1 MRVEAPVKTKL
12 KDAME
17 QHKYDVVV
25 VGKGNAALCAALS
38 ARDKGVSVAMLE
50 AATVDESGGNSRFA
64 GGVMRFA
71 YGSVEDLQKITDIPE
86 DEAKNTDWDSNTVDE
101 FYDDLYRVTSY
112 RTDPDL
118 SEALITKSLD
128 GMVWLR
134 TQGAS
139 FVPNYGAQS
148 AIVNGKRKF
157 FGRFP
162 ITVNGGGAGLVEDL
176 TKTAVKKGIEIFYE
190 TRAISLIYDGEC
202 VLGVRAK
209 RQGKP
214 TEFHARAVVL
224 ACGGFEANPEWR
236 TRYLGP
242 GWELAKVRGTRH
254 NLGEG
259 LKMALE
265 IGACPYGNWSGRHAV
280 SWERHAPEFGEVE
293 RSHDP
298 YRHSYPLSIM
308 INAEG
313 KRFVDEGADLYNYTY
328 AKYGA
333 EVLKQTGQFAY
344 QVFDAKVKD
353 LLRPEYNDK
362 AVTKVTA
369 NTLED
374 LAGKLEGVDPQAFLR
389 TVREYNA
396 AVRTDV
402 PFNQAVRD
410 GRGTTGVEPPKSN
423 WANPLDTP
431 PFEAYGVTCGI
442 TFTFGGL
449 RINHETGQV
458 LDLGYNP
465 IPGLYAAGEMVGGI
479 FYFNYPAGTGLVSGL
494 VFGRIAGN
502 GAGAAVKAA

>member
-1 MRVEAPVKTKL
+1 MSVMQPF
-12 KDAME
+12 
-17 QHKYDVVV
+17 DVVV

-38 ARDKGVSVAMLE
+38 AREQGATVAMLE
-50 AATVDESGGNSRFA
+50 AAPVDESGGNSRFA

-71 YGSVEDLQKITDIPE
+71 YSSVEDLKKLTDIPD
-86 DEAKNTDWDSNTVDE
+86 DEAKNTDWDSNTVEE

-112 RTDPDL
+112 RTDPNL
-118 SEALITKSLD
+118 SETLVTKSQE

-134 TQGAS
+134 TQGAK

-176 TKTAVKKGIEIFYE
+176 TRTAAKKGIEIFYE
-190 TRAISLIYDGEC
+190 TRAISLIYDGER

-214 TEFHARAVVL
+214 VEFRARAVVL

-236 TRYLGP
+236 ARYLGP
-242 GWELAKVRGTRH
+242 GWELAKVRGTRF
-254 NLGEG
+254 NMGDG
-259 LKMALE
+259 LKMALD

-280 SWERHAPEFGEVE
+280 SWERHAPEFGVVE

-313 KRFVDEGADLYNYTY
+313 RRFVDEGADFYNYTY
-328 AKYGA
+328 AKYGG

-344 QVFDAKVKD
+344 QVFDARVKP
-353 LLRPEYNDK
+353 LLKKEYSGRN
-362 AVTKVTA
+362 VTRFTA
-369 NTLED
+369 NTLEE
-374 LAGKLEGVDPQAFLR
+374 LAAKLEGVDPQAFLK
-389 TVREYNA
+389 TVRAYNA
-396 AVRTDV
+396 AVRTEV
-402 PFNQAVRD
+402 AFNHAVRD
-410 GRGTTGVEPPKSN
+410 GRCTVGIEPPKSN

-458 LDLGYNP
+458 LDLGYAP

-494 VFGRIAGN
+494 VFGRIAGS
-502 GAGAAVKAA
+502 GAAAAVRAT

>member
-1 MRVEAPVKTKL
+1 MKS
-12 KDAME
+12 
-17 QHKYDVVV
+17 YDVVV

-38 ARDKGVSVAMLE
+38 ARDQGVSVAMLE
-50 AATVDESGGNSRFA
+50 SASLDESGGNSRFA

-71 YGSVEDLQKITDIPE
+71 YSSVEDLQKLTDIPE
-86 DEAKNTDWDSNTVDE
+86 DEAKNTDWDSNTVEE
-101 FYDDLYRVTSY
+101 FYEDLYRVTNY

-118 SEALITKSLD
+118 SEALITRSLE

-134 TQGAS
+134 SQGAK
-139 FVPNYGAQS
+139 FVPNYGSQS
-148 AIVNGKRKF
+148 AMVNGKRKF

-162 ITVNGGGAGLVEDL
+162 IVVNGGGYGLVEDL
-176 TKTAVKKGIEIFYE
+176 TKTALKKGIEIFYE
-190 TRAISLIYDGEC
+190 TRAVALIYDGKS
-202 VLGVRAK
+202 VSGVRAK
-209 RQGKP
+209 QKGEVV
-214 TEFHARAVVL
+214 EFRARAVVL
-224 ACGGFEANPEWR
+224 ACGGFESNPEWR

-254 NLGEG
+254 NMGEG

-280 SWERHAPEFGEVE
+280 SWERHAAEFGDVE
-293 RSHDP
+293 KSHDP
-298 YRHSYPLSIM
+298 YRHSYPYSIM

-313 KRFVDEGADLYNYTY
+313 RRFVDEGQDFYNYTY

-333 EVLKQTGQFAY
+333 EVLRQTGQAAW
-344 QVFDAKVKD
+344 QVYDAKIKP
-353 LLRPEYNDK
+353 LLRKEYSGRN
-362 AVTKVTA
+362 VTKVAA
-369 NTLED
+369 NTLEE
-374 LAGKLEGVDPQAFLR
+374 LAAKMEGVDAKQFLK
-389 TVREYNA
+389 TVKEYNA
-396 AVRTDV
+396 AVKTDM
-402 PFNQAVRD
+402 PFNHAIRD
-410 GRGTTGVEPPKSN
+410 GRSAVGIEPPKTN
-423 WANPLDTP
+423 WANVLDTP

-458 LDLGYNP
+458 LDLGYQP